1 MTVPH
6 PQVSAAGA
14 GDRAALRPSPR
25 GARAWAI
32 LRALVDDPRR
42 AALAVLG
49 LALVTIAGA
58 WAFEMA
64 GYPPCKLCL
73 QQRLPYYAGLP
84 VALTAFAIARRE
96 PLMARAGLSLIAI
109 LCGAGAAL
117 AGYHAGVEWGWWPG
131 PQDCA
136 VRPAA
141 AGPAVVTDFLKD
153 LQAAK
158 VVSCSEAALRIAG
171 LSLAGWNLVLS
182 CAIAALAAAAALRD
196 RTRVRP

>member
-1 MTVPH
+1 MTM
-6 PQVSAAGA
+6 PQHGLPPVGSDGPAVT
-14 GDRAALRPSPR
+14 SP
-25 GARAWAI
+25 GARGTA

-49 LALVTIAGA
+49 LSVVTIAGA
-58 WAFEMA
+58 WAFELS

-73 QQRLPYYAGLP
+73 QQRMPYYAGIP
-84 VALTAFAIARRE
+84 VALTALAIARRE
-96 PLMARAGLSLIAI
+96 PLIARAGLSLVAI
-109 LCGAGAAL
+109 LFSAGAAL

-136 VRPAA
+136 ARAVG
-141 AGPAVVTDFLKD
+141 AGPVIVTDFLKD

-171 LSLAGWNLVLS
+171 LSLAGWNAILS
-182 CAIAALAAAAALRD
+182 CAIAAIAGAAALRD
-196 RTRVRP
+196 RTRIRT